1 MLWILIRRLTLSLL
15 ILFLAAVF
23 VFLATE
29 VLPGDALDVFLT
41 ADDLA
46 VMDDEE
52 IILNLKDDKSSCL
65 ITSNGDK
72 DYQSIVMPMRL

>member
-1 MLWILIRRLTLSLL
+1 MFWILIRRLSLSLL

-46 VMDDEE
+46 VMEVEE
-52 IILNLKDDKSSCL
+52 IEDAMNS
-65 ITSNGDK
+65 
-72 DYQSIVMPMRL
+72 

>member
-1 MLWILIRRLTLSLL
+1 MFWILIRRLSLSLL

-46 VMDDEE
+46 VMEVEE
-52 IILNLKDDKSSCL
+52 IEE
-65 ITSNGDK
+65 
-72 DYQSIVMPMRL
+72 MRRDFGLDRPGFVFGTGFLVFW